1 MSLTTNTIQHRQTA
15 GLLFNFSFRINWGE
29 VTLGSS
35 TFVEVL
41 WIQRQ
46 AVARKRLQ
54 EQLVAGPPARLRD
67 ARGHALHGGHALEEG
82 GLAVEADQ
90 LVELG
95 EDAVALDLLLLR
107 ELRHRREGKST

>member
-15 GLLFNFSFRINWGE
+15 GLLFNFSFRIN
-29 VTLGSS
+29 TLGSS

-46 AVARKRLQ
+46 AVARKCLQ
-54 EQLVAGPPARLRD
+54 EQLIAGPPARLRD

-82 GLAVEADQ
+82 GLTVEADQ

-95 EDAVALDLLLLR
+95 EDAVALDLLLLGQ
-107 ELRHRREGKST
+107 LRHRREGKST